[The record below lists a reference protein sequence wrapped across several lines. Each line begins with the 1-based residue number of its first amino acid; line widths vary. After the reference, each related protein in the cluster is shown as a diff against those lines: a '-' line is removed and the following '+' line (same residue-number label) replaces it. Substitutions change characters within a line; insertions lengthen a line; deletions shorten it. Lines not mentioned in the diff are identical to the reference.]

1 MTRILVLSVFLGA
14 AVVVVVVVALLLLL
28 LVSSLSWCLLF
39 YLTLCSSYA

>member
-28 LVSSLSWCLLF
+28 VSSLSWCLLF

>member
-14 AVVVVVVVALLLLL
+14 AVVVVVVVVVLLL

>member
-28 LVSSLSWCLLF
+28 VTSLSWCLLF